1 VRLCGSTQQ
10 GRVLIHKTDEGLS
23 AWASRIA
30 RRVVGTTEGWAAI
43 NEAFELGT
51 EMESEAVAVLLVDAT
66 VDDVA
71 TLCEVER
78 DVVLNLVWGDL

>member
-1 VRLCGSTQQ
+1 
-10 GRVLIHKTDEGLS
+10 
-23 AWASRIA
+23 
-30 RRVVGTTEGWAAI
+30 VVGATEGWAAI